1 VTPTREACISLDTG
15 APMLRLRFRP
25 LAALASLATI
35 GACTD
40 LARTPTGPSAPAP
53 LLTTSAHASKI
64 VINEV
69 MVDPGAVAD
78 TDGEW
83 IEIHNRGDS
92 AVNLQGWV
100 LASNNDSP
108 QTIAGSVSVP
118 AGGYVVLA
126 RNGNGA
132 SNGGVTEDYAYST
145 LTLAN
150 SSDWLAL
157 RDGLGA
163 SVDSVSWATAMPA
176 GATRG
181 VSDPSLDNLD
191 AKGSNWHTSTT
202 AYGSGD
208 EGTPGA
214 RNDGKRGAL
223 VVRIIDA
230 GQADAIFIENG
241 DTRIILDAGQG
252 LSRMADLI
260 DEFGM
265 AGGTIDMMFMSHAHY
280 DHHGGLREFF
290 KTAHGISI
298 PVFFENKDAQVSST
312 LQELRDSIA
321 ARAGRS
327 ELDYRDTDDPCGTGA
342 VICTFVLDGG
352 ARLHV
357 MKPKPTGDANDR
369 SVPIKLVGPD
379 SASFTMWLSGD
390 AEHGALAYFD
400 SIGYDVSPG
409 MNVDVVKGNH
419 HGSCNGINSRFLDLT
434 TPSWITFGV
443 SATNGYHHVHTQT
456 KDLLSARSVPWYR
469 SDGNGRIT
477 FSTPGTPG
485 GGYSVSV
492 EKGTASMDGD
502 ADETSSQ
509 TACANL

>member
-1 VTPTREACISLDTG
+1 MLHSRLHPT
-15 APMLRLRFRP
+15 
-25 LAALASLATI
+25 LAAAALVALS
-35 GACTD
+35 ACTD
-40 LARTPTGPSAPAP
+40 MGALPTAPAP
-53 LLTTSAHASKI
+53 LGPNITVSTYASQI

-69 MVDPGAVAD
+69 MADPDAV
-78 TDGEW
+78 TDANGEW
-83 IEIHNRGDS
+83 LEIHNRGAA
-92 AVNLQGWV
+92 AVDLQGWT
-100 LASNNDSP
+100 LASNNDAS
-108 QTIAGSVSVP
+108 QTIASSVSVP

-126 RNGNGA
+126 RNGTY
-132 SNGGVTEDYAYST
+132 STNGGVNEHYTYAIIN
-145 LTLAN
+145 LAN
-150 SSDWLAL
+150 TSDWVAL
-157 RDGLGA
+157 RDNVGA
-163 SVDSVSWATAMPA
+163 SVDSVAWATTMPV
-176 GATRG
+176 GSTRG

-202 AYGSGD
+202 AFGAGD

-260 DEFGM
+260 DEFDM

-290 KTAHGISI
+290 KTVHGISI

-312 LQELRDSIA
+312 LQELRDTIT

-327 ELDYRDTDDPCGTGA
+327 ETDYRDTDDPCGTGA
-342 VICTFVLDGG
+342 AICTFVLDGG
-352 ARLHV
+352 AKLHV
-357 MKPKPTGDANDR
+357 MKPKPTGDPNDR
-369 SVPIKLVGPD
+369 SVPMKLVGPD

-390 AEHGALAYFD
+390 AEHAALDWFD
-400 SIGYDVSPG
+400 TTGYDVSPG

-456 KDLLSARSVPWYR
+456 KTLLSGRSIPWYR

-477 FSTPGTPG
+477 FTTPGTPG
-485 GGYSVSV
+485 GSYSVSV
-492 EKGTASMDGD
+492 EKGSASMNGA

-509 TACANL
+509 TECNSL